1 MKHLLLLA
9 TFALWSAFA
18 TAQTRTVSG
27 TICDAAGNPLPGVA
41 VVVPGTTHGT
51 VTDLDGHYTLSV
63 DGAQKLTASFIGY
76 QTSEINLAAGQTDA
90 TLQEENKEM
99 DEVVVVA
106 YGSTRREAKTGA
118 ITTVKADQLAD
129 VPASSVD
136 KMLSGKMAGVQ
147 ITANSGQ
154 PGAATDIR
162 VRGTSSIN
170 AGNNPLYVVDGVPIM
185 EVVDGAQFTNTENAI
200 AALNP
205 NDIESI
211 TVLKDAAATSVYGSR
226 AANGVIIITT
236 KSGREGRSTVTARAK
251 WGMSQ
256 LANDNDFGVM
266 SAEELLQYERDA
278 ATNAGYDPD
287 DPSGSYYL
295 PYSTLEGELTNWMD
309 HFTRTGKMQ
318 DYEVSA
324 TGGNGKTSYYT
335 SVNFHKNE
343 GVFYGVDYQKF
354 SARVN
359 ADHQINDWFKSGA
372 RIGATYSKM
381 DDVPMQ
387 NLYYSNPIFAGMTIA
402 PWVKPYTEDGKHNV
416 DIPTNANTN
425 PRATAEYDEQYQKS
439 WHGSGS
445 IYLQAEPIKG
455 LVIKTTDAAEYTF
468 AHGRRYWD
476 TYTNEGEAT
485 LQTTRLM
492 QSLLTTSNTISYER
506 NIGKNYGRIL
516 LGQEAS
522 KEYFDYL
529 YLSSRKIDPNIPYP
543 SSSTQADDAGDFD
556 NETSTMLSFFG
567 ILDYNFDSRYYLT
580 GSFRRDGS
588 SKFGEDSRWG
598 TFWSVGG
605 SWNISSESFMENASN
620 WLDFLK
626 LRVSYGINGNDNI
639 DSYMAFGTYTTVAYN
654 NITAI
659 SKSTPANPDLSWETN
674 KSFNAGVDFSFLK
687 KFSVNV
693 DLYKRITEDMLL
705 KKPVSMTS
713 GFSSNTVNIGAM
725 ENKGLEIQLSA
736 NVIRNKDWNWN
747 IAGNISFNRTEITDL
762 AGQSEM
768 AYSGDSRLRH
778 VVGKSMYTFYLKDY
792 YGVNPS
798 NGEAL
803 FVAEDGSLTNDYN
816 AARYVYAGSPEP
828 KYTGGL
834 STDVS
839 WKGITLSA
847 QFEFKG
853 GNDVLIIEN
862 RYLQSDG
869 NQMTKNQTKGA
880 LNYWKKPGDTGCNP
894 KPVAGNSTNSYSYNT
909 TRYMEDGSYTR
920 LKDVT
925 LSYSFPRELIS
936 KIKLNSARV
945 YVSGLN
951 VYTWHNVNFWDPE
964 RGVTG
969 MGTGIYPMTKTF
981 VAGIDLSF

>member
-1 MKHLLLLA
+1 
-9 TFALWSAFA
+9 
-18 TAQTRTVSG
+18 
-27 TICDAAGNPLPGVA
+27 
-41 VVVPGTTHGT
+41 
-51 VTDLDGHYTLSV
+51 
-63 DGAQKLTASFIGY
+63 
-76 QTSEINLAAGQTDA
+76 
-90 TLQEENKEM
+90 
-99 DEVVVVA
+99 
-106 YGSTRREAKTGA
+106 
-118 ITTVKADQLAD
+118 
-129 VPASSVD
+129 
-136 KMLSGKMAGVQ
+136 
-147 ITANSGQ
+147 
-154 PGAATDIR
+154 
-162 VRGTSSIN
+162 
-170 AGNNPLYVVDGVPIM
+170 
-185 EVVDGAQFTNTENAI
+185 
-200 AALNP
+200 
-205 NDIESI
+205 
-211 TVLKDAAATSVYGSR
+211 
-226 AANGVIIITT
+226 
-236 KSGREGRSTVTARAK
+236 
-251 WGMSQ
+251 
-256 LANDNDFGVM
+256 
-266 SAEELLQYERDA
+266 
-278 ATNAGYDPD
+278 
-287 DPSGSYYL
+287 
-295 PYSTLEGELTNWMD
+295 
-309 HFTRTGKMQ
+309 
-318 DYEVSA
+318 
-324 TGGNGKTSYYT
+324 
-335 SVNFHKNE
+335 
-343 GVFYGVDYQKF
+343 
-354 SARVN
+354 
-359 ADHQINDWFKSGA
+359 
-372 RIGATYSKM
+372 
-381 DDVPMQ
+381 
-387 NLYYSNPIFAGMTIA
+387 
-402 PWVKPYTEDGKHNV
+402 
-416 DIPTNANTN
+416 
-425 PRATAEYDEQYQKS
+425 
-439 WHGSGS
+439 
-445 IYLQAEPIKG
+445 
-455 LVIKTTDAAEYTF
+455 
-468 AHGRRYWD
+468 
-476 TYTNEGEAT
+476 
-485 LQTTRLM
+485 
-492 QSLLTTSNTISYER
+492 
-506 NIGKNYGRIL
+506 
-516 LGQEAS
+516 
-522 KEYFDYL
+522 
-529 YLSSRKIDPNIPYP
+529 
-543 SSSTQADDAGDFD
+543 
-556 NETSTMLSFFG
+556 
-567 ILDYNFDSRYYLT
+567 
-580 GSFRRDGS
+580 
-588 SKFGEDSRWG
+588 
-598 TFWSVGG
+598 
-605 SWNISSESFMENASN
+605 
-620 WLDFLK
+620 
-626 LRVSYGINGNDNI
+626 
-639 DSYMAFGTYTTVAYN
+639 MAFGTYTTVAYN
-654 NITAI
+654 NITAMR
-659 SKSTPANPDLSWETN
+659 KSTPANPDLSWETN

-768 AYSGDSRLRH
+768 AYSEDSRLRH

-869 NQMTKNQTKGA
+869 NQMTMNQTKGA